1 MSTYFFNRIKTTRVN
16 GKTFEH
22 PVTIEG
28 DAESRELAESSLQG
42 MYKND
47 KIEFVRELASN
58 ENLPTLAEIF
68 KRRIAA

>member
-22 PVTIEG
+22 PVTIEV
-28 DAESRELAESSLQG
+28 DAESREVAQSSLED
-42 MYKND
+42 MYKSD
-47 KIEFVRELASN
+47 KIEFVKELASS
-58 ENLPTLAEIF
+58 ENLPTLVEIF

>member
-22 PVTIEG
+22 PVTIEV

-42 MYKND
+42 MYTVSYTHLRAHETN
-47 KIEFVRELASN
+47 
-58 ENLPTLAEIF
+58 
-68 KRRIAA
+68 